1 MIEIGMTYTMEKT
14 VTPAMTAKAVGSG
27 GLEVFGTPFMM
38 GLMENAAMQCV
49 QNELPEGKGTV
60 GVEISSSHL
69 APTPVG
75 MKVSATAEVTGVSAN
90 GKMITF
96 KVTASD
102 EEGLIG
108 EGTHARA
115 GIDLALIHISFR
127 LTTSSISATRGSTS
141 SWGTLAMRRP
151 KAMFSNTSRWGNRA
165 YFCNTVLICRLCG
178 GTSLIITPSK
188 VTSPDV
194 GVVNPPMIRSVVVL
208 SLIHI

>member
-14 VTPAMTAKAVGSG
+14 VTPDMTAKAVGSG

-108 EGTHARA
+108 EGPHTRAVIDNARFLQKCS
-115 GIDLALIHISFR
+115 DKL
-127 LTTSSISATRGSTS
+127 
-141 SWGTLAMRRP
+141 
-151 KAMFSNTSRWGNRA
+151 SR
-165 YFCNTVLICRLCG
+165 V
-178 GTSLIITPSK
+178 K
-188 VTSPDV
+188 
-194 GVVNPPMIRSVVVL
+194 
-208 SLIHI
+208 